1 MVVQSLKSF
10 LLAGALMVPAAIP
23 AAADVIPP
31 SGEPA
36 AQAPEQG
43 YTEAIDVRV
52 VNVEAVVTDRKGER
66 LRGLKASDFRLLV
79 DGKEVPIDYFTEV
92 VDGTAAPA
100 GSAAASGDRSVPA
113 PMQGAVG
120 RSVLIFVDQA
130 FSLQTQLEQVVKR
143 LNGDLDRLGAGDQ
156 VAVVAFDGQ
165 KLSVLADWTSDKKV
179 VHAAL
184 DKAAHGAAG
193 GAQIRTERTSLRNDA
208 ALRRL
213 ADAESGIGEGDRD
226 FFGFA
231 NGVPEAVDMAS
242 VLVGPDGTPDSSFR
256 TPFARNYSGVP
267 WIAVS
272 RAHRTL
278 AAAVAAL
285 RGFSGA
291 PGRKTALLLSGGWP
305 VDLAPSLYPALIDT
319 ANRLSYTLYP
329 VDVPGIETSPV
340 PIEASE
346 QGPFRRGAPHGEFI
360 SSRWELDSQYGMEL
374 LANWTGGKSSLN
386 SNRLTALDR
395 LVADTG
401 TYYWIGF
408 SPSWR
413 GDGRRH
419 SVRLESRR
427 SGIEVRSRRSFT
439 DVSRAAESAM
449 SIEGELMLGRTVP
462 EKKLY
467 VELGSASSSGL
478 SAVEVPITLGVPS
491 EALSFVQTAEG
502 YQAELPLHVTSLDDS
517 NDPLDLP
524 PVVLR
529 AVVKQV
535 PPAGELVRFQSTF
548 RIRRGERVLR
558 FTVQDA
564 VHDKL
569 LWGEAT
575 ISRGGGKSA
584 K

>member
-1 MVVQSLKSF
+1 MIVRSLKSA
-10 LLAGALMVPAAIP
+10 LVAGVLMVPATLP
-23 AAADVIPP
+23 ALADVVPP
-31 SGEPA
+31 SEPS
-36 AQAPEQG
+36 QAPDQG

-66 LRGLKASDFRLLV
+66 LRGMKAADFRLLV

-92 VDGTAAPA
+92 VDGAAAAPA
-100 GSAAASGDRSVPA
+100 PAAGDKSVPS
-113 PMQGAVG
+113 PMQGTVG
-120 RSVLIFVDQA
+120 RSVLIFVDQG
-130 FSLQTQLEQVVKR
+130 FGLQIHLEQVVRR

-156 VAVVAFDGQ
+156 IAVVAFNGE
-165 KLSVLADWTSDKKV
+165 KLSVLADWTTDKAV
-179 VHAAL
+179 ARAAL
-184 DKAAHGAAG
+184 TRAAKGAAG
-193 GAQIRTERTSLRNDA
+193 GAQIRAERASLASDA

-213 ADAESGIGEGDRD
+213 ADQETGISEGDRG

-231 NGVPEAVDMAS
+231 NGVPESVDVAS
-242 VLVGPDGTPDSSFR
+242 ELIGPDGAPDSSFR
-256 TPFARNYSGVP
+256 TPFAQNYSGVP
-267 WIAVS
+267 WIAVA
-272 RAHRTL
+272 RAHKTL

-291 PGRKTALLLSGGWP
+291 PGRKTALLLGGGWP
-305 VDLAPSLYPALIDT
+305 VDLAPRLYPELIDT

-346 QGPFRRGAPHGEFI
+346 QGPFRQGAPNAGFI

-401 TYYWIGF
+401 TYYWVGF
-408 SPSWR
+408 SPTWR

-419 SVRLESRR
+419 SVRLESRHP
-427 SGIEVRSRRSFT
+427 SVTVRSRRSFT

-449 SIEGELMLGRTVP
+449 SIEGELMLGRSVP

-467 VELGSASSSGL
+467 VELGGTTSSGL
-478 SAVEVPITLGVPS
+478 TAVEVPVTLGVPVD
-491 EALSFVQTAEG
+491 ALSFVQTADG
-502 YQAELPLHVTSLDDS
+502 YKAELPLHVTSIDDS

-524 PVVLR
+524 PVVLH

-548 RIRRGERVLR
+548 RIRRGERLLR

-569 LWGEAT
+569 LWGEGT
-575 ISRGGGKSA
+575 ISRGGSGSLA